1 LFHINHAKFW
11 RWGVNLIMDHT
22 SLIQNKFSSIWP
34 HFLLFEI
41 MRSKTATKAWG
52 SANGY
57 LIFQVIAWHHVLI
70 LTTAMDSKL
79 RKEAV
84 DLWYK
89 FSKTGFDTNT
99 ALSYTLISELT
110 SLSIETV
117 RRQVKK
123 LEQNNWV
130 SYSKKKGV
138 IYNPSQENN
147 EYLANTFN
155 VKEIQNFGKLLDLI
169 EKNK

>member
-1 LFHINHAKFW
+1 MLFINNF
-11 RWGVNLIMDHT
+11 REVSLIMDHT
-22 SLIQNKFSSIWP
+22 SLIQNKFSNIWP

-41 MRSKTATKAWG
+41 RRSKTAVKAWG

-70 LTTAMDSKL
+70 LTASMNSEL
-79 RKEAV
+79 RDEALE
-84 DLWYK
+84 LWYK
-89 FSKTGFDTNT
+89 FSKTGFESKT

-130 SYSKKKGV
+130 SYSKKEGV
-138 IYNPSQENN
+138 QYSASEENN
-147 EYLANTFN
+147 KYLAETFN